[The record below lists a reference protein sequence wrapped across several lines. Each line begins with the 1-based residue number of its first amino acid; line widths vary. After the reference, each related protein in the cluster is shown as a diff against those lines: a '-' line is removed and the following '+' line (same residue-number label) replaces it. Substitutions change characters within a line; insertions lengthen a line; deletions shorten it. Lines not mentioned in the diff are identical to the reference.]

1 MWAPRLGCVASITLV
16 HLFDILLDA
25 HVFNLTGTSSIFSS
39 GRESQYRSQLVSLLK
54 DLPS

>member
-1 MWAPRLGCVASITLV
+1 MASIILV
-16 HLFDILLDA
+16 HLLDILLDA